1 MNSDAQRIKAVLF
14 DLDGTLLD
22 RERSLVDFVQ
32 QQHVRFRAVLEPVA
46 PERYVARFVE
56 LDAQGHVWK
65 DKVYQQLLAEF
76 SLTNI
81 SWDLLLEDYVQNF
94 QRHCRGFP
102 GLHPVLQTLLA
113 QGYRLGLITNGR
125 TAFQQQTI
133 QALGITDY
141 FSTIL
146 ISEAETVR
154 KPEPEIFRRAL
165 RRLGVDAHN
174 ATFVGDD
181 PAADIRG
188 AQAVGMRAIW
198 KRRPLERDC
207 VWADAICDDLAQ
219 LPGFIQQIMSASTT
233 AFVEA

>member
-1 MNSDAQRIKAVLF
+1 MNADVQRIKAVLF

-32 QQHVRFRAVLEPVA
+32 QQHVRFHAVLEPVA
-46 PERYVARFVE
+46 QARYVARFVE

-81 SWDLLLEDYVQNF
+81 SWSLLLDDYVQNF
-94 QRHCRGFP
+94 QYHCIGFS
-102 GLHPVLQTLLA
+102 GLHAMLQALLA

-125 TAFQQQTI
+125 TLFQQRTI
-133 QALGITDY
+133 QALDITKY
-141 FSTIL
+141 FSAML
-146 ISEAETVR
+146 ISEAEDVR
-154 KPEPEIFRRAL
+154 KPAPEIFRRAL
-165 RRLGVDAHN
+165 HRLGVA
-174 ATFVGDD
+174 AQEAIFVGDD
-181 PAADIRG
+181 PVADIRG

-198 KRRPLERDC
+198 KRRPLERAC

-219 LPGFIQQIMSASTT
+219 LSEMIQAL
-233 AFVEA
+233 EKC